1 MNELLAPFMHCG
13 QLALALCS
21 KNVHARLVLL
31 GNGRVGGLNPSLLE
45 KTKLCH
51 NFQFSCE

>member
-13 QLALALCS
+13 QLAIELCS

-45 KTKLCH
+45 KTKS
-51 NFQFSCE
+51 NEAVS